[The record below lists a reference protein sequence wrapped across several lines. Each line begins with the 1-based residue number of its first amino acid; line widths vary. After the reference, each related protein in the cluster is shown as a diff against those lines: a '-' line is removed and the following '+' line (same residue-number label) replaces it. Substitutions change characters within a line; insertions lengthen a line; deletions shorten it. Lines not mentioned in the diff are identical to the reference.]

1 MEINKMETKQ
11 LIQLLSKL
19 TTLRKMSDFDREMYK
34 HYSNKINYVKRCI
47 KHNAWRS
54 IERNG

>member
-34 HYSNKINYVKRCI
+34 HYSNVILVDSNV
-47 KHNAWRS
+47 
-54 IERNG
+54 